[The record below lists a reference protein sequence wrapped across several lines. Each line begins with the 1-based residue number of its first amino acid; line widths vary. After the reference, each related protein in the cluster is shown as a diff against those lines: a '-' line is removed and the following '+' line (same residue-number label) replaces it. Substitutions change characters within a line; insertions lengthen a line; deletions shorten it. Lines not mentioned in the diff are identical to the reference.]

1 MSGGPEGALP
11 VNDGRKAAGPSEAA
25 VPGNF
30 GVSCMVTPLRRVA
43 MRRPGRAIFE
53 ADPALW
59 HYAGPLDARKL
70 VHQYDAFVRHVANSG
85 TEIDWI
91 PDAED
96 GLADSVFVFDP
107 SFMTP
112 WGAILLRPGKKLR
125 RPEVN
130 LHEGFYERQ
139 RVPVIG
145 AITPPGLAEGGDLL
159 WLDESTLVVGRG
171 FRTNQAGIDQIRTL
185 LEPRGVQVHAFD
197 LPSWQGRAAC
207 LHLLSLISPLDRDL
221 ALVYP
226 PLLPVALYQ
235 FMRERGIECLEAGD
249 KEFQSSRGLSL
260 NVLALAPRKCVAVAG
275 FPGTLRLMKDAG
287 CQVTC
292 FVANALCIPCE
303 GGPTCMT
310 LPIWRG

>member
-1 MSGGPEGALP
+1 
-11 VNDGRKAAGPSEAA
+11 
-25 VPGNF
+25 
-30 GVSCMVTPLRRVA
+30 

-125 RPEVN
+125 WPEVK

-139 RVPVIG
+139 GVPVIG
-145 AITPPGLAEGGDLL
+145 AIEPPGTAEGGDLL
-159 WLDESTLVVGRG
+159 WLDEGTLVVGRG

-197 LPSWQGRAAC
+197 LPCGRDAPPAC
-207 LHLLSLISPLDRDL
+207 ICCR
-221 ALVYP
+221 
-226 PLLPVALYQ
+226 
-235 FMRERGIECLEAGD
+235 
-249 KEFQSSRGLSL
+249 
-260 NVLALAPRKCVAVAG
+260 
-275 FPGTLRLMKDAG
+275 
-287 CQVTC
+287 
-292 FVANALCIPCE
+292 
-303 GGPTCMT
+303 
-310 LPIWRG
+310 

>member
-1 MSGGPEGALP
+1 MS
-11 VNDGRKAAGPSEAA
+11 
-25 VPGNF
+25 F
-30 GVSCMVTPLRRVA
+30 GVSSMVAPLRRVA
-43 MRRPGRAIFE
+43 MRRPGRATFG

-59 HYAGPLDARKL
+59 HYVGPLDARKL

-112 WGAILLRPGKKLR
+112 WGAIVLRPGKVLR
-125 RPEVN
+125 RPEVA
-130 LHEGFYERQ
+130 LHEALYERLG
-139 RVPVIG
+139 VPVIG
-145 AITPPGLAEGGDLL
+145 AIEGPGVAEGGDLL
-159 WLDESTLVVGRG
+159 WLDEGTLAVGRG
-171 FRTNQAGIDQIRTL
+171 FRTNQAGIDQLTSI
-185 LEPRGVQVHAFD
+185 LEPHGVQLHAFD
-197 LPSWQGRAAC
+197 LPLWQGSEAC
-207 LHLLSLISPLDRDL
+207 LHLLSLVSPLDRDL

-235 FMRERGIECLEAGD
+235 FMWERGIECLEASD
-249 KEFQSSRGLSL
+249 KEFKSSRGLSL

-292 FVANALCIPCE
+292 FIANALCIPCE

-310 LPIWRG
+310 LPLLRG

>member
-1 MSGGPEGALP
+1 MS
-11 VNDGRKAAGPSEAA
+11 
-25 VPGNF
+25 F
-30 GVSCMVTPLRRVA
+30 GVSSMVAPLRRVA
-43 MRRPGRAIFE
+43 MRRPGRATLE

-59 HYAGPLDARKL
+59 HYAGRLDARKL
-70 VHQYDAFVRHVANSG
+70 VHQYDAFMRHVANSG

-96 GLADSVFVFDP
+96 GLADSIFVFDP
-107 SFMTP
+107 SFMTS

-145 AITPPGLAEGGDLL
+145 AIEPPGTAEGGDLL
-159 WLDESTLVVGRG
+159 WLDEGTLVVGRG

-235 FMRERGIECLEAGD
+235 FMRERGIKCLEAGD
-249 KEFQSSRGLSL
+249 REFLVVARAEPERACAGAPKVCGRGGLS
-260 NVLALAPRKCVAVAG
+260 RDVATNEGCGVPGDLLRRECAVHPLRGWSDVHDVAG
-275 FPGTLRLMKDAG
+275 LARVRGICLPHP
-287 CQVTC
+287 VT
-292 FVANALCIPCE
+292 I
-303 GGPTCMT
+303 GGQILTP
-310 LPIWRG
+310 